1 MLKNLNNLRES
12 KNLLAFSAGID
23 STALFFLLLKED
35 ISFDIALVDYNTR
48 IQAKEEV
55 KYAQELAIK
64 YNKKC
69 FIKDVY
75 LKDSNFEKNARDI
88 RYSFFEELI
97 SQYSYTSLL
106 TAHQLDDSFEW
117 FLMQLGKGAGLAEL
131 LGFQALSSRKNYT
144 LYKPLLHKSKQEL
157 KSFLDKNKIKYFID
171 SSNFDTKF
179 TRNKMRHNFSNKFLK
194 EYKNGILKSFEYL
207 NNDLNSLNIN
217 TNHIIKEKKL
227 ELFKTNEDDNLN
239 IRVIDKN
246 LKQRGFLI
254 SKKQRDEI
262 LKQRKVVISHQIA
275 ICITK
280 SYIWICPYKNQIMN
294 KKFKEKCRLLKIPSN
309 IRAYIYKKDI
319 LDKLIVLEKQAIL
332 VNKSVN
338 KDEIL

>member
-1 MLKNLNNLRES
+1 MLNTLKKS

-23 STALFFLLLKED
+23 STALFFILLEKN
-35 ISFDIALVDYNTR
+35 IPFDIALVNYNTR
-48 IQAKEEV
+48 TQAKEEV
-55 KYAQELAIK
+55 KYAKKLALK

-69 FIKDVY
+69 FIKNVY
-75 LKDSNFEKNARDI
+75 IKDSNFEKNARDI

-97 SQYSYTSLL
+97 YKYSYSSLL

-117 FLMQLGKGAGLAEL
+117 FLMQLSKGAGLSEL
-131 LGFQALSSRKNYT
+131 LGFQASSSRKNYT

-171 SSNFDTKF
+171 NSNFDTKF

-194 EYKNGILKSFEYL
+194 EYKNGVLKSFEYL

-217 TNHIIKEKKL
+217 MQYIFKAKEL

-239 IRVIDKN
+239 IRVIDRN
-246 LKQRGFLI
+246 LKKRGFLI

-262 LKQRKVVISHQIA
+262 IKQRQLVISNKIS
-275 ICITK
+275 ICIKKT
-280 SYIWICPYKNQIMN
+280 YIWICPYETNFMN
-294 KKFKEKCRLLKIPSN
+294 KIFKEKCRILKIPSN
-309 IRAYIYKKDI
+309 IRAYIYKEDI
-319 LDKLIVLEKQAIL
+319 LDKLEIL
-332 VNKSVN
+332 NQKTILIN
-338 KDEIL
+338 KDENS